1 MQMQVSLKAIGDLR
15 DYFGR
20 TLTEIELPDGALAQS
35 ILAEIDTR
43 WGANLPA
50 YLWNRET
57 CQFKGP
63 VLLVIDK
70 KAVRD
75 LSTPLMDHTEILI
88 MKAIAGG

>member
-1 MQMQVSLKAIGDLR
+1 MQVSLKAIGDLR

-20 TLTEIELPDGALAQS
+20 TPTEIELPDGALAQS

-70 KAVRD
+70 KAVKD
-75 LSTPLMDHTEILI
+75 LLTPLMDQTEILI